1 MPRLDHAAFEAP
13 DPDRTA
19 RFYERVLG
27 ARVVKTEGHP
37 VKAYVG
43 TAAITYARGDD
54 PRRA

>member
-27 ARVVKTEGHP
+27 ARVVETEGHP